1 MHVTCRGQRVSPLLL
16 AHLIG
21 SGGVETRVWPSAVL
35 SWLLHRGKLQLL
47 IVQVVGF
54 LSSVSFAVVP
64 GEFLVKM
71 DTLRTTRAVLL
82 TLPER
87 APIRRNS
94 IHLVGRAGLDWLLA
108 CRDHMAAHVESVMV
122 RSVLRRADT
131 LVCWVC
137 LLHQCSIFHSFF
149 GIDGD

>member
-1 MHVTCRGQRVSPLLL
+1 MHVTCRGQRVCPLLL

-21 SGGVETRVWPSAVL
+21 SGGVETCAWPAVL
-35 SWLLHRGKLQLL
+35 SWLLHRRKLQLL
-47 IVQVVGF
+47 IIQVVRF
-54 LSSVSFAVVP
+54 LSSVSFAIVS

-82 TLPER
+82 ALSER
-87 APIRRNS
+87 ASIRRNPV
-94 IHLVGRAGLDWLLA
+94 HLIGRVGLDWLLA

-131 LVCWVC
+131 LICWVC
-137 LLHQCSIFHSFF
+137 LLHQCSIFHSLF